1 MKKMIKSSIVISML
15 SLAFISCKK
24 DPVVDPN
31 EEELLT
37 TVRVTLTEKTS
48 GVQSVFEFKDLDG
61 EGGQPP
67 SKFDQIVLDKQKV
80 YDCSLEFLNES
91 VSPADNITAEI
102 LEEDEDHEIFF
113 SATNALVT
121 FSNLSRDGN
130 NLPLGLTSTWTASN
144 STGTGTLSITLKH
157 KPGIKASGDP
167 ITKGE
172 TDVALDFDLVV
183 Q

>member
-1 MKKMIKSSIVISML
+1 MKKTIRISIALSML
-15 SLAFISCKK
+15 SLVFISCKK

-37 TVRVTLTEKTS
+37 TVRVTLTEKIS

-67 SKFDQIVLDKQKV
+67 SKFDQIILDKQKV

-102 LEEDEDHEIFF
+102 LEEGEDHEIFF
-113 SATNALVT
+113 NATNALVT
-121 FSNLSRDGN
+121 FSNLSKDAN

-144 STGTGTLSITLKH
+144 ATGSGTLSITLKH
-157 KPGIKASGDP
+157 KPGQKTFGDSV
-167 ITKGE
+167 TKGE
-172 TDVALDFDLVV
+172 TDVALDFSLVV

>member
-1 MKKMIKSSIVISML
+1 MKKMIRIFIVVSML
-15 SLAFISCKK
+15 SVVFISCKK

-37 TVRVTLTEKTS
+37 TVRITLTEKIS

-67 SKFDQIVLDKQKV
+67 SKFDQIILAKQKV
-80 YDCSLEFLNES
+80 YDCTLEFLNES
-91 VSPADNITAEI
+91 ANPVDNITAEI
-102 LEEDEDHEIFF
+102 QEEGADHEIFF
-113 SATNALVT
+113 TSTNSLVT
-121 FSNLSRDGN
+121 FSNLSKDAN

-144 STGTGTLSITLKH
+144 ATGTGTLSITLKH

-172 TDVALDFDLVV
+172 TDVALDFALAV